1 MPLTDLPAGSAGR
14 ICSLHGEATVCARL
28 REMGFCES
36 VVVEKIA
43 GTGHE
48 TLLCQLAGT
57 RIALS
62 DRAGAH
68 IVIEVIH
75 RAARKNV
82 R

>member
-1 MPLTDLPAGSAGR
+1 
-14 ICSLHGEATVCARL
+14 
-28 REMGFCES
+28 MGFCES